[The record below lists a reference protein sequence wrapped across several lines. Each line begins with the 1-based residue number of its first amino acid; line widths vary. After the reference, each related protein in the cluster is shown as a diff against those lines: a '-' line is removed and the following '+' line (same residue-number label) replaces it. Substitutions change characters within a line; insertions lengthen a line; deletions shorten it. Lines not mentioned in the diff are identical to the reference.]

1 MFNCIFGDVC
11 GAACSS
17 LCALPILN
25 EGWQF
30 TIWVLILLLT
40 TGKSLYPQ
48 LIQLAVLR
56 ISGTILRCRGTASY
70 LLCRYS
76 LFMTRTWRPD
86 TVGITPLLMR
96 PGSLGV
102 TLFAINVQL
111 ASSLDQ
117 ADVVGLIGQS
127 FLCSARDHASSQ
139 IRTMST
145 LTTSITDER
154 FLSP

>member
-48 LIQLAVLR
+48 LVQLAVLR

-70 LLCRYS
+70 S
-76 LFMTRTWRPD
+76 LFMTRAWRPD
-86 TVGITPLLMR
+86 TVGITPL
-96 PGSLGV
+96 
-102 TLFAINVQL
+102 
-111 ASSLDQ
+111 
-117 ADVVGLIGQS
+117 
-127 FLCSARDHASSQ
+127 H
-139 IRTMST
+139 
-145 LTTSITDER
+145 
-154 FLSP
+154 